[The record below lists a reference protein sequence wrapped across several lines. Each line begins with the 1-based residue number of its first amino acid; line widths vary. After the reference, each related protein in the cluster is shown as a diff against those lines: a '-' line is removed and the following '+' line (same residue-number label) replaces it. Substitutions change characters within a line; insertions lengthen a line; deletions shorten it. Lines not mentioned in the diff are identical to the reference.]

1 LQRKVLAMDL
11 TLLATKVQ
19 IPPPPRH
26 HVLRQR
32 LVDALERGLP
42 HHKVVLVAAPAGY
55 GKTTLLAEWA
65 RGSANRIGWLLIGEE
80 HNAVERLLR
89 YLVAAWERFDPHIR
103 STSLGILLE
112 PTFPD
117 IDQVL
122 RAFVNLASEQNEQT
136 VFVLD
141 NIDMISQPEVF
152 EVLSFLIENVPPHFH
167 FILAGR
173 AAPPLPLSR
182 YRAGNDLLEL
192 DAADIAFEE
201 PESRRFIEVA
211 TGLELTQEELGA
223 LQSSLEGWIAGLQ
236 LVSLTAGRGL
246 GGQRLE
252 RVSSRHRFIADF
264 LRNDVLAGLSEETR
278 QFLIQTSILSSLSG
292 DLCDAVTRRNDGQ
305 AMLEQLER
313 NNLFTAP
320 LDDRREW
327 FRYHSLFAE
336 FLRDELQR
344 EPVFQAT
351 DLHRRAARWFLDKE
365 LPELAYEHAVAGDD
379 IETGTRVLDGYVIMK
394 LESGEHRIV
403 EQWLKATPPEWFDAN
418 PSLNLYRG
426 AHWAFQGNM
435 DAFARHLD
443 EAEEQLD
450 RFEPEDKP
458 LQLAKLAVARCA
470 MACFQN
476 DVPRAERYAQQALSG
491 LRPEDLALRANI
503 HHALADS
510 YRRNHR
516 WSEARAHYHQI
527 MNLPR
532 DPTWTIRSAHVYG
545 ALADL
550 ELMQGRLRVAQELWT
565 KARAAIEQPQ
575 VWGLLPVPI
584 IGWVYIR
591 MADLLYEWNELSEAS
606 DLLARGL
613 ERAELGGDV
622 RAMISGYLMA
632 GRLALAEGDSA
643 LAFEYL
649 ERAQP
654 LTDQSSFPECTGP
667 FERLRLETWLAQD
680 RLRAAVEW
688 SDQMQRDEALQARPE
703 SDTTQLAVARVLL
716 FKGDSPARETAVRLL
731 DPLIETAAEESRK
744 GVQIE
749 ALALRAL
756 AQQAAG
762 DTAGAMTFLERALRL
777 AEPEGYVRLF
787 IDLGMPMM
795 RLLQESHARQ
805 VMPEYV
811 EHLLES
817 ISENAALQFG
827 KQHALPE
834 PLSERELEIL
844 GLVAAGLTN
853 REIAGQLFISA
864 ETVKKHAGNVFAKL
878 GVSNRTEA
886 AARARALRL
895 LD

>member
-1 LQRKVLAMDL
+1 MDRSF
-11 TLLATKVQ
+11 LATRVQ
-19 IPPPPRH
+19 IPPLPRH
-26 HVLRQR
+26 HLSRPR
-32 LVDALERGLP
+32 LVDALERNLRYHKLGL
-42 HHKVVLVAAPAGY
+42 VLAPGGY

-65 RGSANRIGWLLIGEE
+65 RSSASRVGWLVIGEE
-80 HNAVERLLR
+80 HNAVEWLLR
-89 YLVAAWERFDPHIR
+89 YLVAAWERFAPDIR
-103 STSLGILLE
+103 STSLGLLLE
-112 PTFPD
+112 PMFPD

-122 RAFVNLASEQNEQT
+122 RAFVNLASDQDEQT

-141 NIDMISQPEVF
+141 NIDMLSQPQVF
-152 EVLSFLIENVPPHFH
+152 DVLSFLLENVPPHFH
-167 FILAGR
+167 FVLGGR

-182 YRAGNDLLEL
+182 YRAGNDLWEL
-192 DAADIAFEE
+192 DADTIAFDEQ
-201 PESRRFIEVA
+201 ESRRFFEEA
-211 TGLELTQEELGA
+211 TGLDLTQEELGA
-223 LQSSLEGWIAGLQ
+223 LQSGLEGWIAGLQ
-236 LVSLTAGRGL
+236 LLSLTSGRRK

-252 RVSSRHRFIADF
+252 PISSRHRFITDF
-264 LRNDVLAGLSEETR
+264 LRDDVLSGLSGETR

-292 DLCDAVTRRNDGQ
+292 KLCNAVTRRVDGQ
-305 AMLEQLER
+305 VMLERLER

-327 FRYHSLFAE
+327 FRYHSMFAE

-344 EPVFQAT
+344 ESIGVVNE
-351 DLHRRAARWFLDKE
+351 LHRRAAKWYLDNE
-365 LPELAYEHAVAGDD
+365 MPELAYEHAVAGDD
-379 IETGTRVLDGYVIMK
+379 VETGTRVLDGYAISK

-403 EQWLKATPPEWFDAN
+403 EQWLKATPPEWFGAN
-418 PSLNLYRG
+418 PSLSLYRG
-426 AHWAFQGNM
+426 ARWAFQGNLE
-435 DAFARHLD
+435 AFARELD
-443 EAEEQLD
+443 DAEEQLE
-450 RFEPEDKP
+450 RVEREDKP
-458 LQLAKLAVARCA
+458 QQLAKLAVARCA

-476 DVPRAERYAQQALSG
+476 DVPRAELYAQQALSG
-491 LRPEDLALRANI
+491 LRPEDITLRANI

-516 WSEARAHYHQI
+516 WSEARTHYHQI
-527 MNLPR
+527 MNLPH

-550 ELMQGRLRVAQELWT
+550 ELMQGRLRVARELWT

-591 MADLLYEWNELSEAS
+591 MAELHFEWDERAKAG

-622 RAMISGYLMA
+622 RAMISGYLTA
-632 GRLALAEGDSA
+632 GRLALAEGDSP
-643 LAFEYL
+643 LAVEYL

-654 LTDQSSFPECTGP
+654 LVEQSSFPECTGP

-688 SDQMQRDEALQARPE
+688 SDQMLLDEELRARPE
-703 SDTTQLAVARVLL
+703 NDTIQLAVARVLL
-716 FKGDSPARETAVRLL
+716 FKGDSPSRETAIRLL
-731 DPLIETAAEESRK
+731 EPLIVTAAAEDRH

-749 ALALRAL
+749 ALAMWAL

-762 DTAGAMTFLERALRL
+762 DTASAMTFLERALRL

-787 IDLGMPMM
+787 VDLGLPML
-795 RLLQESHARQ
+795 RLLQESHGRQ
-805 VMPEYV
+805 VMPRYV
-811 EHLLES
+811 ERLFES
-817 ISENAALQFG
+817 FSENADPQRG
-827 KQHALPE
+827 EPRVMPE
-834 PLSERELEIL
+834 PLSDRELEIL

-853 REIAGQLFISA
+853 REIADKLFISA
-864 ETVKKHAGNVFAKL
+864 ETVKKHAGNIFAKL

-886 AARARALRL
+886 SARARSLHL
-895 LD
+895 LDERHS